1 MTYVQVSLPKIK
13 TGAGAPVPKEP
24 NVIVIRAADVESM
37 PTRDGVVAVGD
48 ITLKTGK
55 TALAIYLTPRS
66 IARMDST
73 DGDPQDE
80 MAGWIATVSGNR
92 PGDDK
97 HTAAWLQEDLNEGH
111 ILITKE
117 CGDAEGTRLHGTPCN
132 PLYFSAEGQDNNE
145 GKMTTLTWTQ
155 GQRTRNKSLHYSG
168 VIPTLAAEPSEGSTV
183 GGGI

>member
-1 MTYVQVSLPKIK
+1 MTYVKVSLPKIK

-24 NVIVIRAADVESM
+24 NVIVMRAADVASM
-37 PTRDGVVAVGD
+37 PTRIGVEAQGN
-48 ITLKTGK
+48 ITLKEGK

-132 PLYFSAEGQDNNE
+132 PLYFAVEGQDNNE
-145 GKMTTLTWTQ
+145 GKMSTLTWTQ
-155 GQRTRNKSLHYSG
+155 GQRTRNKTMHYTG
-168 VIPTLAAEPSEGSTV
+168 EIPTLADAPSEGSS
-183 GGGI
+183 GSGGI